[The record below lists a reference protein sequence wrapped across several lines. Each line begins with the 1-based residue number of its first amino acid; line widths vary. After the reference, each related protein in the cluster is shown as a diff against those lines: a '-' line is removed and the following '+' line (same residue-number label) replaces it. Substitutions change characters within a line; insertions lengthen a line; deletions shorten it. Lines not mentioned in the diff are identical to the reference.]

1 MSSTWTDRQ
10 FNQFLLP
17 TIFNTA
23 PDSLCYFATSSFKE
37 DHEMVFAHSYLAP
50 RNILVTE
57 DGHATAVLDWEN
69 TSWYL
74 RYREYVG
81 AYSE

>member
-1 MSSTWTDRQ
+1 
-10 FNQFLLP
+10 
-17 TIFNTA
+17 
-23 PDSLCYFATSSFKE
+23 
-37 DHEMVFAHSYLAP
+37 MVFAHSYLAP